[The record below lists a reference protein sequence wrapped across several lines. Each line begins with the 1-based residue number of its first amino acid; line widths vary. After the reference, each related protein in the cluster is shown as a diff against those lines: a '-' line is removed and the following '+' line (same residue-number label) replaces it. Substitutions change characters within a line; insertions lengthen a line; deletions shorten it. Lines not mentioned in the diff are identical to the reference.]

1 MLITF
6 SKIGFKLN
14 SSSTAVFSFFI
25 GTFFSPDHSS
35 SKQNESLSLGVL
47 KKLTYS
53 ILPDELNIN
62 IEALN
67 ARFERVC
74 VFNSNLQ
81 TNKNNYLQTD
91 RIIALGST
99 QELIISKAEN
109 TLEQLQEFYDQKK
122 GWLFGYLTYDLKN
135 ELEQLHSKNPDGL
148 AFPLLHFFAPKVVIQ
163 FDTTVASVTYDTD
176 FISEAE
182 VDEIYNLAV
191 NSPMSSS
198 TSTRQALLKE
208 ELKKNNIQS
217 KITKQEYID
226 SVTQLKQHIRKGD
239 IYEVNFCQEFF
250 AKNASIN
257 TVDTYEKLN
266 AISHAPFTAYY
277 KFGKQY
283 LICASPERFLQKRSN
298 TLIAQPIKGTTKRSS
313 IKTEDEKLK
322 QELQNSEK
330 ERSENVMIVDLV
342 RNDLARI
349 AKPGTVN
356 VNELFGIYSFKQ
368 LHHMISTITCEIKK
382 DVSFTDIIKNTF
394 PMGSMTGA
402 PKVSA
407 MKLIEHFESSKRGLY
422 SGALGYIDPEGDFDF
437 NVVIRSILYNE
448 ENKYLS
454 FMVGSA
460 ITDKSDA
467 EKEYEECLLK
477 AKAMFE
483 VLG

>member
-1 MLITF
+1 M
-6 SKIGFKLN
+6 
-14 SSSTAVFSFFI
+14 
-25 GTFFSPDHSS
+25 
-35 SKQNESLSLGVL
+35 L

-53 ILPDELNIN
+53 ILPDELTIN
-62 IEALN
+62 IDALN
-67 ARFERVC
+67 ERFERVC

-81 TNKNNYLQTD
+81 TNKNNYLQTSK
-91 RIIALGST
+91 IIALGST
-99 QELIISKAEN
+99 QELIINKAEN
-109 TLEQLQEFYDQKK
+109 TLEQLQGFYDQRK

-135 ELEQLHSKNPDGL
+135 EIEELNSENTDELE
-148 AFPLLHFFAPKVVIQ
+148 FPLLHFFVPKVVIQ
-163 FDTTVASVTYDTD
+163 FDETVASATYDND

-182 VDEIYNLAV
+182 ADEIYNLSV
-191 NSPMSSS
+191 SPSIPPLASLGQ
-198 TSTRQALLKE
+198 TLLRE
-208 ELKKNNIQS
+208 ELKKNNIHS

-250 AKNASIN
+250 ATNASIN

-266 AISHAPFTAYY
+266 AISHAPFTAFC
-277 KFGKQY
+277 KFGKHY

-313 IKTEDEKLK
+313 IKIEDEKLK
-322 QELQNSEK
+322 MELQNSEK

-349 AKPGTVN
+349 AKTGTVH
-356 VNELFGIYSFKQ
+356 VDELFGIYSFKQ
-368 LHHMISTITCEIKK
+368 VHHMISTIKCELKEN
-382 DVSFTDIIKNTF
+382 VSFTDIIKNTF

-407 MKLIEHFESSKRGLY
+407 MKLIEQFESSKRGLY

>member
-1 MLITF
+1 M
-6 SKIGFKLN
+6 K
-14 SSSTAVFSFFI
+14 
-25 GTFFSPDHSS
+25 
-35 SKQNESLSLGVL
+35 
-47 KKLTYS
+47 KKLTHS
-53 ILPDELNIN
+53 ILPDELTIN
-62 IEALN
+62 IDALN
-67 ARFERVC
+67 EHFERVC
-74 VFNSNLQ
+74 VFNSNMQ
-81 TNKNNYLQTD
+81 TNNNNYLQSA

-99 QELIISKAEN
+99 QELTINKEEN
-109 TLEQLQEFYDQKK
+109 ALEQLQRFYDNRK

-135 ELEQLHSKNPDGL
+135 EIEELHSENADGL
-148 AFPLLHFFAPKVVIQ
+148 AFPMLHFFVPKVVIQ
-163 FDTTVASVTYDTD
+163 FNSTLATVTFDAD
-176 FISEAE
+176 FVSETEAN
-182 VDEIYNLAV
+182 EIYYLSIDRTA
-191 NSPMSSS
+191 S
-198 TSTRQALLKE
+198 TSIKSEHTLLKAE
-208 ELKKNNIQS
+208 FKKNNIHS

-226 SVTQLKQHIRKGD
+226 SVTQLKKHIRKGD

-250 AKNASIN
+250 ATNASIN

-266 AISHAPFTAYY
+266 AISHAPFTAYC
-277 KFGKQY
+277 KFGKQF

-313 IKTEDEKLK
+313 SKIEDEKLK
-322 QELQNSEK
+322 QELQKSEK

-349 AKPGTVN
+349 AKRGTVR
-356 VNELFGIYSFKQ
+356 VDELFGIYSFKQ
-368 LHHMISTITCEIKK
+368 VHHMISTIKCELKEN
-382 DVSFTDIIKNTF
+382 VSFMDIIKNTF

-407 MKLIEHFESSKRGLY
+407 MKLIEQFESSKRGLY

-437 NVVIRSILYNE
+437 NVVIRSILYNQ

>member
-1 MLITF
+1 M
-6 SKIGFKLN
+6 K
-14 SSSTAVFSFFI
+14 
-25 GTFFSPDHSS
+25 
-35 SKQNESLSLGVL
+35 
-47 KKLTYS
+47 KKLTHS
-53 ILPDELNIN
+53 ILPDELTIN
-62 IEALN
+62 IDALN
-67 ARFERVC
+67 EHFERVC
-74 VFNSNLQ
+74 VFNSNMQ
-81 TNKNNYLQTD
+81 TNNNNYLQSA

-99 QELIISKAEN
+99 QELTINKEEN
-109 TLEQLQEFYDQKK
+109 ALEQLQRFYDNRK

-135 ELEQLHSKNPDGL
+135 EIEELHSENADGL
-148 AFPLLHFFAPKVVIQ
+148 AFPMLHFFVPKVVIQ
-163 FDTTVASVTYDTD
+163 FNSTLATVTFDAD
-176 FISEAE
+176 FVSETEAN
-182 VDEIYNLAV
+182 EIYYLSIDRTA
-191 NSPMSSS
+191 S
-198 TSTRQALLKE
+198 TSIKSEHTLLKAE
-208 ELKKNNIQS
+208 FKKNNIHS

-226 SVTQLKQHIRKGD
+226 SVTQLKKHIRKGD

-250 AKNASIN
+250 ATNASIN

-266 AISHAPFTAYY
+266 AISHAPFTAYC
-277 KFGKQY
+277 KFGKQF

-313 IKTEDEKLK
+313 SKIEDEKLK
-322 QELQNSEK
+322 QELQKSEK

-349 AKPGTVN
+349 AKTGTVR
-356 VNELFGIYSFKQ
+356 VDELFGIYSFKQ
-368 LHHMISTITCEIKK
+368 VHHMISTIKCELKEN
-382 DVSFTDIIKNTF
+382 VSFMDIIKNTF

-407 MKLIEHFESSKRGLY
+407 MKLIEQFESSKRGLY

-437 NVVIRSILYNE
+437 NVVIRSILYNQ